1 MKASTLVK
9 LVTSKGTTFCSVKGY
24 NKESTGEISNHLI
37 VAGYSYENANQ
48 HDLAILNALT
58 ASDIQALAV
67 KVGYA
72 ESMVIDAVTALIKSI
87 VAPNTA
93 LVRAQIDTYTQ
104 LGSGIKEYAGDNA
117 ELNGNIYVTGLIV
130 RKSVLVAGTKKE
142 VNSKPATIC
151 KKKVSKALDLRKD
164 KIRQFI
170 VNRGEYKLRG
180 VSL

>member
-1 MKASTLVK
+1 MKISNLLKV
-9 LVTSKGTTFCSVKGY
+9 VNSKGTSFCAVRGY
-24 NKESTGEISNHLI
+24 NSKSTGEIANYTVI
-37 VAGYSYENANQ
+37 NGYSYENANQ

-72 ESMVIDAVTALIKSI
+72 ESMVQDAINALIKSI
-87 VAPNTA
+87 VAPNAT
-93 LVRAQIDTYTQ
+93 LSKAQTDTYTQ